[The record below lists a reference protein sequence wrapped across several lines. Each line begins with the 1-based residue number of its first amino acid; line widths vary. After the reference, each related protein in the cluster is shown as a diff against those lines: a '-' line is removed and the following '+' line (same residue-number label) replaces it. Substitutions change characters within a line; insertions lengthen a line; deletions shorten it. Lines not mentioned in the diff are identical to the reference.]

1 MRHLTPLSGVS
12 DTHVFP
18 SSNGEG
24 RKRTLSSC
32 SNDSLSGGL
41 PLTPRRVSW
50 RQKIFLRVASPM
62 NKPSASMQDTDNSDA
77 TELLPLSPRAPDP
90 SLDPFRRLLSPAS
103 DQLPDKKPKKT
114 GADYRALWKT
124 AIHQQILLLRM
135 EKENQRLE
143 GECKSLLLCTR
154 SGILS
159 LEHILSW
166 SHEGHM
172 MLMMSSYLL

>member
-1 MRHLTPLSGVS
+1 HVAVSRTRSVSESESSFSLPSTFSAPTFLKSFYQGSLTDSGSFKRGQLVYCQAKGVS
-12 DTHVFP
+12 
-18 SSNGEG
+18 
-24 RKRTLSSC
+24 
-32 SNDSLSGGL
+32 ND
-41 PLTPRRVSW
+41 
-50 RQKIFLRVASPM
+50 
-62 NKPSASMQDTDNSDA
+62 SDA

-143 GECKSLLLCTR
+143 GECKSLLLYT
-154 SGILS
+154 SNSILS